1 MVIPHRNLITGRR
14 HSERGMLMTE
24 LVVAMAILVIAV
36 LPLGYSFVT
45 ETRMLRATYQ
55 RAVAMEI
62 VDGEMEVLAAG
73 KWHAFPEGSQ
83 DYYSLSA
90 AAAAN
95 LPPGRFQ
102 FTRTGNRLRLEWAA
116 TESHGIGKVV
126 REATGK

>member
-1 MVIPHRNLITGRR
+1 MVIPHCNLKTASR
-14 HSERGMLMTE
+14 HFERGMLMAE
-24 LVVAMAILVIAV
+24 LIVAMAILVIAI
-36 LPLGYSFVT
+36 LPLGYSFVK

-73 KWHAFPEGSQ
+73 GWHAFPEGYQ
-83 DYYSLSA
+83 DYSLSA